1 MGANADAHAAD
12 TKSLIRPGQLAAEL
26 VDVSRT
32 IRELQAMLR
41 DASQTRFLVV
51 TRAAEVPRFETE
63 RLLDRLRRLKLAA
76 PAIVVNAMTLAPGR
90 CRRCRAVAAAEQRSS
105 PHYAGAAVVFAPVRY
120 HPDPVV
126 GAAARRPRAR
136 PVGRT
141 MGDGSWRPLVT
152 VASEEMPKPSA
163 TTSTA

>member
-1 MGANADAHAAD
+1 
-12 TKSLIRPGQLAAEL
+12 
-26 VDVSRT
+26 
-32 IRELQAMLR
+32 MLR

-90 CRRCRAVAAAEQRSS
+90 CRRCRAVAAAERRSS
-105 PHYAGAAVVFAPVRY
+105 PHYAGAAVVLRASALSSRPA
-120 HPDPVV
+120 V
-126 GAAARRPRAR
+126 GAAAERRPRAR

-141 MGDGSWRPLVT
+141 MSDGSWRP
-152 VASEEMPKPSA
+152 P
-163 TTSTA
+163 